1 MNTIV
6 VYIRLLKPRETLL
19 LAIIGLCT
27 AVIAGQGSPPIDRFL
42 LAAITIIIGS
52 GGTNGLTNYLD
63 RHVDAKMK
71 RTRHRVIPSGLITP
85 THALIWASTLVAT
98 GLLLAP
104 YLHPY
109 AFIAGISGVTAG
121 LIFRKTWATH
131 FLGILSSCGP
141 LIVGW
146 FAINPNITPTIAL
159 LCLIILLWLPIHV
172 WNLMISARDDYLEAG
187 VNIFPL
193 NRGVDLTAK
202 VSLILSIILFGTC
215 MLLYMAGDFGG
226 IYLGSSL
233 IGCSMMV
240 WATFNMLRSK
250 DKDAAY
256 RAFKASAFPFLL
268 LIFVA
273 PCIDLWIAGLS

>member
-1 MNTIV
+1 MNTAVI
-6 VYIRLLKPRETLL
+6 YIRLLKPRETLL

-27 AVIAGQGSPPIDRFL
+27 AIIAGEGSPPMDRFL
-42 LAAITIIIGS
+42 LAAVTIIIGS
-52 GGTNGLTNYLD
+52 GGTNGLTNFLD
-63 RHVDAKMK
+63 RNVDAMMK

-85 THALIWASTLVAT
+85 EKALIWAGSLVII
-98 GLLLAP
+98 GLALAL

-121 LIFRKTWATH
+121 LMFRKTWATH

-146 FAINPNITPTIAL
+146 FAINPDVSPTILL

-172 WNLMISARDDYLEAG
+172 WNLMIAARDDYLSAG
-187 VNIFPL
+187 VDIFPL
-193 NRGVDLTAK
+193 NQGVDLTAK
-202 VSLILSIILFGTC
+202 VSLILSIILFATC
-215 MLLYMAGDFGG
+215 MLLYVAGEFGTV
-226 IYLGSSL
+226 YLICSL

-240 WATFNMLRSK
+240 WATFNMMQSK

-256 RAFKASAFPFLL
+256 RAFRVSAFPFLL

-273 PCIDLWIAGLS
+273 PCIDLWITGIS